1 MGLQDRE
8 WFNNPGTK
16 EAKGD
21 GPEKS
26 PDVLD
31 LKPSGGKEVRQLSKK
46 PLLFV
51 GGAVV
56 VVGLVLVF
64 TANQRAA
71 SQSSGGAQVAAAT
84 NPAAKA
90 AQPEFTKEAP
100 TSGLI
105 GAGDGSGYPVGVP
118 DLGSVPLDETGQ
130 PLLGQPAHGQTGY
143 GQPGG
148 PPPPQLVAQNAATG
162 APAYNRH
169 ATAWENYQQQRAG
182 AMQAR
187 YETAQQALGAGS
199 GVQVQQRPQQ
209 AQTTGG
215 GQSVPGFGG
224 ASLGQPAQGGQGAG
238 AGRRSEGDL
247 NRQDDKRAFLTESGG
262 RNPYAA
268 GRVESAVSP
277 YEIKAGSVI
286 PATLITGVNS
296 DLPGQL
302 VAQVNR
308 NVFDSATGRR
318 LLIPQGSRLVGLYDS
333 SVTSGQSRVLI
344 AWNRVIFPD
353 GSSIDLGSMPG
364 ADRAGQAGMR
374 DQVNNHYGR
383 TFGSAVFLSMFSAGI
398 QLSQPQAS
406 VGEQQTAGQTIS
418 AQLGQQL
425 GQLGMETA
433 RRNMQIQP
441 TLTIRPGM
449 NLNVQVTQDL
459 ILREWRSR

>member
-8 WFNNPGTK
+8 WFNNPDKQDAT
-16 EAKGD
+16 GD
-21 GPEKS
+21 GPGKS

-31 LKPSGGKEVRQLSKK
+31 LKPSGGKDVRQLSKK
-46 PLLFV
+46 PLLAV

-71 SQSSGGAQVAAAT
+71 SQSSDGAQVAAAS
-84 NPAAKA
+84 NAAAKGA
-90 AQPEFTKEAP
+90 KPEFTKEAP

-105 GAGDGSGYPVGVP
+105 GAGDGSDYPGGVP

-130 PLLGQPAHGQTGY
+130 PAYSQPAYGQPAGS
-143 GQPGG
+143 
-148 PPPPQLVAQNAATG
+148 PPPQLVAQNAGTG

-169 ATAWENYQQQRAG
+169 ATAWENYHQQRAG
-182 AMQAR
+182 AIQAR

-199 GVQVQQRPQQ
+199 DVQVQQRPQQ
-209 AQTTGG
+209 AQAMGG
-215 GQSVPGFGG
+215 GQPVPGFGAAG
-224 ASLGQPAQGGQGAG
+224 LGQPAQGGQASGG
-238 AGRRSEGDL
+238 GRRSENDL

-277 YEIKAGSVI
+277 NELKAGSVI
-286 PATLITGVNS
+286 PATLLTGVNS

-318 LLIPQGSRLVGLYDS
+318 LLIPQGSRLVGVYDS
-333 SVTSGQSRVLI
+333 SVTSGQARVLI

-364 ADRAGQAGMR
+364 ADRAGQSGLR